1 MLLLLLHAPAFSLE
15 PRIKL
20 IIGVD
25 RVPECQPMS
34 TTRQKLSR
42 ALLSVLL
49 IGAALDCAALTLG
62 RASGAVWI
70 GQRLDLVVPVQG
82 EANVSSESLC
92 PVADVFYGDSKQDG
106 SRIHVLVEPT
116 TKADAFNLRI
126 SSSATVDEPFVS
138 IYLRIGCAQT
148 IARRFVLLADYPT
161 EIVAAETRPAP
172 EPLTATTTLAPAAAL
187 APPVAKAT
195 QATERKALASLPGPQ
210 SKAKRAVKP
219 IKKLA
224 PMVSAKPRVVSRSKP
239 APVAAVPLVASPKR
253 ARLKLEP
260 LEYLTEPSKTLAP
273 AASVKVSEEVGRDSQ
288 RIQQMQ
294 EDINALLAQAK
305 KNETNLLAMRERLEK
320 AESGQAPMMLV
331 YALTVLVLLSLSG
344 VAVLWLRRGERS
356 VWQDGL
362 PMAYGLAEPRDASK
376 DAQPQGDANAHALI
390 PTPEPNAEVAINGLD
405 LNEKSSDLLTDRLP
419 VQTSAAVVAPSVPNH
434 PVRLDS
440 EVNHTDVNPDSMVD
454 LLHGLVYGETPRAT
468 GPKTS
473 QVQQIDLELQP
484 TAAGGVVATDVDQT
498 LKPRNLP

>member
-1 MLLLLLHAPAFSLE
+1 
-15 PRIKL
+15 
-20 IIGVD
+20 
-25 RVPECQPMS
+25 MS
-34 TTRQKLSR
+34 TTRQKLNR

-62 RASGAVWI
+62 RASGVVWI
-70 GQRLDLVVPVQG
+70 GQRLELVVPVQG
-82 EANVSSESLC
+82 EANASSESLC

-116 TKADAFNLRI
+116 TKADTFNLRI

-138 IYLRIGCAQT
+138 IYLRVGCAQT

-161 EIVAAETRPAP
+161 EIVAAETRPGP
-172 EPLTATTTLAPAAAL
+172 EPLIATTTLAPAAAL
-187 APPVAKAT
+187 APAVATVT
-195 QATERKALASLPGPQ
+195 QATDRNTLASSPGPQ
-210 SKAKRAVKP
+210 SKVKPAVKP
-219 IKKLA
+219 ISKPA
-224 PMVSAKPRVVSRSKP
+224 PTVSAKPRVVSRSKP
-239 APVAAVPLVASPKR
+239 APVAAVPLVTSPKR

-260 LEYLTEPSKTLAP
+260 LEYLTEQSKTLAP
-273 AASVKVSEEVGRDSQ
+273 AAPVKVSEDVGRDSQ

-305 KNETNLLAMRERLEK
+305 KNEMNLLAMRERLEK

-344 VAVLWLRRGERS
+344 AAVLWLRRGERS

-362 PMAYGLAEPRDASK
+362 PMASGLAEPRDARR

-390 PTPEPNAEVAINGLD
+390 PTPEPNAEVAVNVLD
-405 LNEKSSDLLTDRLP
+405 LDKKSFDQLMDRP
-419 VQTSAAVVAPSVPNH
+419 PEQTAAAVVAPSAPNH

-454 LLHGLVYGETPRAT
+454 LLHGLVYGETPSAT
-468 GPKTS
+468 GAKAS
-473 QVQQIDLELQP
+473 QVQHIDLELQS
-484 TAAGGVVATDVDQT
+484 TVASSVVATDVDQT